1 MAGAPRASSH
11 ARRSCCAA
19 SSPPCN
25 GRYPGRLPSVSS
37 IRRCRPIRTW
47 RRSGRRIRS
56 VRALEPVTLE
66 LGQEGEAL
74 HRSHAV
80 EVDLAVQ
87 VIELVLEDA
96 RVKALRRIA
105 EQTPVAAERLDPEAR
120 PARHLAAQVGD
131 AEAALPVLLLLVA

>member
-1 MAGAPRASSH
+1 SH

-25 GRYPGRLPSVSS
+25 GRFTGRRPSASS

-47 RRSGRRIRS
+47 RRCGRRGRS
-56 VRALEPVTLE
+56 VRALEPVALE

-96 RVKALRRIA
+96 RVKALRRITERLA
-105 EQTPVAAERLDPEAR
+105 VAAERLDAEAR
-120 PARHLAAQVGD
+120 PARYLATQVGD
-131 AEAALPVLLLLVA
+131 AE